1 MLLLVGG
8 EILDLALAQAKE
20 HARFVMC
27 GGISQYNAKVPQGPK
42 VRFGFPAPMQC
53 RFPCCV
59 RGEMLISIFGFART
73 T

>member
-42 VRFGFPAPMQC
+42 VRFWFSGPHAMPV
-53 RFPCCV
+53 PVLPV
-59 RGEMLISIFGFART
+59 RVKC
-73 T
+73 